1 MEKQTYRI
9 DYGHRDRGGEGKTN
23 GKSNLKLTFS
33 SVQFNRSVVSNS
45 LQPHEL
51 QHARGLPVHHQ
62 LPEFTK
68 LKSIESVIRIQY
80 LSFSF

>member
-33 SVQFNRSVVSNS
+33 SVQFNRSVMSNS
-45 LQPHEL
+45 L
-51 QHARGLPVHHQ
+51 
-62 LPEFTK
+62 
-68 LKSIESVIRIQY
+68 
-80 LSFSF
+80 